1 MSRGKKYSDDI
12 KELAYALYA
21 VNGSKQETARQIK
34 EKTGVTVAANTITDW
49 INKKPPDGFDELREE
64 KKRGFIENA
73 NAIIDKGM
81 QIMDRRFTRALEQEE
96 EIDELI
102 GMVSKTDDM
111 SDKQKDSITRKLS
124 ALQLHD
130 IKALTTA
137 IGTLYDKRALAQ
149 GESTDNTKIEF
160 KLPKGVDEYAE

>member
-1 MSRGKKYSDDI
+1 MSRGKKYSDEI
-12 KELAYALYA
+12 KELAYALFA
-21 VNGSKQETARQIK
+21 VNGSKQETARQIE
-34 EKTGVTVAANTITDW
+34 EKTGIRVAPNTITEW
-49 INKKPPDGFDELREE
+49 INKKPPDGYDELRAE
-64 KKRGFIENA
+64 KKRGFIESA
-73 NAIIDKGM
+73 NTIIDKGM

-96 EIDELI
+96 EIDGLI
-102 GMVSKTDDM
+102 GIVSDADDV
-111 SDKQKDSITRKLS
+111 SDKEKNDIARKLS

>member
-34 EKTGVTVAANTITDW
+34 EKTGVAVAANTITDW

-81 QIMDRRFTRALEQEE
+81 QIMDRRFTRALEQEQ

-102 GMVSKTDDM
+102 GMVSETDDM
-111 SDKQKDSITRKLS
+111 SDKQKDSVTRKLS